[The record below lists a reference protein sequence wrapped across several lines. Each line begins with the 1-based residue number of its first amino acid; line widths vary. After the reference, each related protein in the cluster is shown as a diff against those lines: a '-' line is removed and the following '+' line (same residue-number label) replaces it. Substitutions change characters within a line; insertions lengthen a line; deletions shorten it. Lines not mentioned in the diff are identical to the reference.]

1 MEDYFSWGGRELD
14 VGRAGVEGLN
24 SEWNKKRHGAW
35 RPQNES
41 ARGSKSVRAKNERG
55 SSYRP
60 RVRVGVGEMNS
71 TDSKLTPGW
80 IGVKFFF
87 ENFLSYR
94 ILKFSLKK
102 HENRLSCIK
111 R

>member
-55 SSYRP
+55 SSYRLS
-60 RVRVGVGEMNS
+60 VGVGVEEMNLIGP
-71 TDSKLTPGW
+71 TLMPGW
-80 IGVKFFF
+80 IGVKFFLKIF
-87 ENFLSYR
+87 YRLGFKNFP
-94 ILKFSLKK
+94 
-102 HENRLSCIK
+102 
-111 R
+111 

>member
-41 ARGSKSVRAKNERG
+41 ARGSKSLKAKNERG
-55 SSYRP
+55 SFYRL
-60 RVRVGVGEMNS
+60 RVGVGVGEMNFI
-71 TDSKLTPGW
+71 DSILMPEL
-80 IGVKFFF
+80 IGVKFFLKIF
-87 ENFLSYR
+87 YR
-94 ILKFSLKK
+94 IGFKNLP
-102 HENRLSCIK
+102 
-111 R
+111 